1 LETHEQAATT
11 ARVIVVVD
19 DDPKIL
25 QLIVAGLS
33 SFAVE
38 VFTSPS
44 EALHRLVA
52 RPFEAMVCDYLMPE
66 MNGIQLFE
74 ALLPYRPGLG
84 KRFVLMTGSGTDAE
98 RERFL
103 ATHHVSL
110 LPKPFRIQ
118 QLEDILAAL
127 GHDARGGMDRAPE
140 L

>member
-1 LETHEQAATT
+1 LETHEQAAAT
-11 ARVIVVVD
+11 ARVIVAVD

-25 QLIVAGLS
+25 ELIVAGLS
-33 SFAVE
+33 SYTVE
-38 VFTSPS
+38 VFTDPR

-52 RPFEAMVCDYLMPE
+52 RPFEAMVSDYLMPE

-84 KRFVLMTGSGTDAE
+84 RQFVLMTGSGTDTE

-103 ATHHVSL
+103 ARHHVAL
-110 LPKPFRIQ
+110 LQKPFRIQ

-127 GHDARGGMDRAPE
+127 VPPARAGLDRATE
-140 L
+140 A